1 MFKKH
6 FVQKYLGDI
15 TTKYNTPPNK
25 KSKWRPKEELDET
38 NTKIKDGWFT
48 RRTKRKSIPDGIVKY
63 SDAEHELFVSKYKNL
78 PYKDFLK
85 SPYWLIVK
93 QKVLS
98 RDKYRCSKCGHNRF
112 LQIHH
117 LTYKNHLYEHKNL
130 QDLIIVCKT
139 CHEKEHGLKKNTT
152 IK

>member
-48 RRTKRKSIPDGIVKY
+48 RRTKRKSTPIGITKY
-63 SDAEHELFVSKYKNL
+63 SDAEHELFFKVSY
-78 PYKDFLK
+78 
-85 SPYWLIVK
+85 I
-93 QKVLS
+93 
-98 RDKYRCSKCGHNRF
+98 
-112 LQIHH
+112 
-117 LTYKNHLYEHKNL
+117 
-130 QDLIIVCKT
+130 
-139 CHEKEHGLKKNTT
+139 
-152 IK
+152 